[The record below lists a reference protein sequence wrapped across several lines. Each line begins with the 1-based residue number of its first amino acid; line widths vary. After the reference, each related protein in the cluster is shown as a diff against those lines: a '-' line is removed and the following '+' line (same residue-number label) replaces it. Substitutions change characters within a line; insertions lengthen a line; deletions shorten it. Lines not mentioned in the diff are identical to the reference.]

1 VRSVCL
7 WLTHFEEIGNT
18 VKQKST
24 GIPWFSEEGIE
35 LHRDNIADRSFTTWC
50 T

>member
-1 VRSVCL
+1 
-7 WLTHFEEIGNT
+7 

-24 GIPWFSEEGIE
+24 GIPWFLEEGIE
-35 LHRDNIADRSFTTWC
+35 LHRDSIAYCSFTTWC